1 MKITLA
7 YLPAEEQEA
16 VATVKAFQHL
26 HPGAKIRKSDRNPP
40 FKHLY
45 LTVRSAG
52 ISCGLKKNS

>member
-16 VATVKAFQHL
+16 VATAAAFQHL

-45 LTVRSAG
+45 LTIKSAG
-52 ISCGLKKNS
+52 TNCGIKKNA